1 MAKALLSHL
10 HGLRAMRE
18 SSRGLTV
25 KSSFICHSTRY
36 CEKRNCHLKA
46 KNLKQAEKEKNIS
59 HIYLVQSKQ
68 QMKTITPW

>member
-46 KNLKQAEKEKNIS
+46 KNLKDTSEIISFKLCHNRKNDVILKS
-59 HIYLVQSKQ
+59 RASE
-68 QMKTITPW
+68 